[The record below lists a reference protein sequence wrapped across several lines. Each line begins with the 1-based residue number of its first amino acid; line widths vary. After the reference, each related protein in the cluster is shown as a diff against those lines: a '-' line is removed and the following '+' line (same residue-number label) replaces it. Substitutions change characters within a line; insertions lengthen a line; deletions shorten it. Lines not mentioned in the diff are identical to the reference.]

1 MNTIKAKITMTLL
14 LSLSIVLVIITWG
27 VISLWGQIL
36 NYQSLIFNESKNQYE
51 VSIIESDFKTQVQE
65 WKNVLIRGEDT
76 KQLDKYWKR
85 FKESETSVQEKI
97 TTLQEHII
105 KASKSSIKD
114 SSILLLLSDF
124 SKEHKKMGIAYQK
137 GYEAFVA
144 ANFDTSVGDKEVAG
158 IDRAPSKLLVSA
170 IEELSKMMDDSAV
183 EALDNSKT
191 VIITTIISVIFG
203 IMISIL
209 FFLYV
214 ANKIIIKP
222 IHIISSAISHIAEN
236 NYSNPIT
243 YYNKDEIGILADNAR
258 LMQENIKDVLS
269 TIIDSANETK
279 NTADT
284 LSVSSLEAKKAVDEQ
299 SIKTEDVSYAMEQM
313 SLAINEVAKNA
324 LLASTSANEAD
335 MLTSDTLKMVDGT
348 IDSINILSS
357 EVEKTSNVIG
367 LLAEDS
373 QSIGTIV
380 EVISGI
386 ADQTNLL
393 ALNAAIEA
401 ARAGDQGRGFS
412 VVADEVRMLAQR
424 TQESTQQIKT
434 MIEKLQAGTNN
445 AVDVLVSGKD
455 QAIKC
460 VEKANN
466 TGESINKVKQS
477 ITAINDMNIIIANSA
492 EEQSATTIEINES
505 IISINESVKISV
517 RTAEDT
523 HTNSEKLADLSDKFK
538 NITKRFII

>member
-65 WKNVLIRGEDT
+65 WKNVLIRGEDA

-105 KASKSSIKD
+105 KASKSNIKD

-505 IISINESVKISV
+505 IMSINESVKISV

-523 HTNSEKLADLSDKFK
+523 HTNSEKLTDLSNKFK

>member
-14 LSLSIVLVIITWG
+14 LSLSIILVIITWG

-51 VSIIESDFKTQVQE
+51 VSIIESGFKTQVQE
-65 WKNVLIRGEDT
+65 WKNVLIRGEDA

-105 KASKSSIKD
+105 KASKSNIKD

-243 YYNKDEIGILADNAR
+243 YYNEDEIGILADNAR

-505 IISINESVKISV
+505 IMSINESVKISV

-523 HTNSEKLADLSDKFK
+523 HTNSEKLTDLSDKFK

>member
-14 LSLSIVLVIITWG
+14 LSLSIILVIITWG
-27 VISLWGQIL
+27 VISLWGQISS
-36 NYQSLIFNESKNQYE
+36 YQSLISNESKNQYE
-51 VSIIESDFKTQVQE
+51 VSIIESNFKTQVQE
-65 WKNVLIRGEDT
+65 WKNVLIRGGDT
-76 KQLDKYWKR
+76 KQRDKYWKR
-85 FKESETSVQEKI
+85 FKESEASVQEKI

-105 KASKSSIKD
+105 KASKSTIKD

-170 IEELSKMMDDSAV
+170 IDELSKIMDESAM
-183 EALDNSKT
+183 EALDHSKT
-191 VIITTIISVIFG
+191 VIITTIISVLFG
-203 IMISIL
+203 MMFSIV

-258 LMQENIKDVLS
+258 LMQEKITDVLS

-299 SIKTEDVSYAMEQM
+299 SIKTEEVSYAMEQM
-313 SLAINEVAKNA
+313 SITINEVAKNA
-324 LLASTSANEAD
+324 LLASNSANEAD
-335 MLTSDTLKMVDGT
+335 MLTSSTLKMVDDT
-348 IDSINILSS
+348 INSIDILSS

-412 VVADEVRMLAQR
+412 VVADEVRVLAQR

-434 MIEKLQAGTNN
+434 MIEKIQAGTNN

-460 VEKANN
+460 VEKASN
-466 TGESINKVKQS
+466 TGESISKVKQS

-505 IISINESVKISV
+505 IVSINESVKISV
-517 RTAEDT
+517 KTAEDT
-523 HTNSEKLADLSDKFK
+523 FTNSKNLTDLSDKFK
-538 NITKRFII
+538 NITSRFII

>member
-65 WKNVLIRGEDT
+65 WKNVLIRGEDA

-243 YYNKDEIGILADNAR
+243 YYNEDEIGILADNAR

-505 IISINESVKISV
+505 IMSINESVKISV

-523 HTNSEKLADLSDKFK
+523 HTNSEKLTDLSDKFK